1 MDDIIDVLKRDCQPF
16 IKEFGVQPYNPV
28 YRGTQKEMSDYI
40 LKVRSRRKMVPKDT
54 PKHLHDLMDELFFK
68 YHGWKARSEGVF
80 VTHSRSTAR
89 SYGWPVIF
97 FPKGKYQYLW
107 NPAVMDAYM
116 SIEEDIIPEVDSLE
130 NVSMVRH
137 LTKDDVNDEVFVNLL
152 SRMINGYGNNGYKDI
167 ELSHEAMF
175 KCYEYYI
182 VSFENN
188 AFDTKFLQRLKKSL

>member
-68 YHGWKARSEGVF
+68 YHGWKAES
-80 VTHSRSTAR
+80 
-89 SYGWPVIF
+89 
-97 FPKGKYQYLW
+97 
-107 NPAVMDAYM
+107 
-116 SIEEDIIPEVDSLE
+116 
-130 NVSMVRH
+130 
-137 LTKDDVNDEVFVNLL
+137 
-152 SRMINGYGNNGYKDI
+152 
-167 ELSHEAMF
+167 SHEAMF